1 MVSES
6 VRVRVTRTWPLKQY
20 ESYRVTVDVPI
31 IDGKPLE
38 VEPRIVLSAARYAAD
53 RCHEAWDQYNA
64 ERNLINAP
72 GGDFQ
77 SAREAGDAAQK
88 AIEEENPE
96 MVEALKRERRKA
108 SDAESARRNGAEQGG
123 ATADSPKPEPEGR
136 GDGAGAEDPRPT
148 LATPGQLSAL
158 EDRIARDEDG
168 LVDPYVEKF
177 LKLRGVKIAGQL
189 TETQMKELHSDLNNS
204 KHRAT
209 A

>member
-1 MVSES
+1 MVSEP

-64 ERNLINAP
+64 ERNLIEAP

-77 SAREAGDAAQK
+77 TPKVPPGAEEIAG
-88 AIEEENPE
+88 
-96 MVEALKRERRKA
+96 RKPPTT
-108 SDAESARRNGAEQGG
+108 SDNTAHRQGAEQGV
-123 ATADSPKPEPEGR
+123 TRDADSPKPEPEGR
-136 GDGAGAEDPRPT
+136 GNGAGAEDPRPT
-148 LATPGQLSAL
+148 LATSGQLSIL
-158 EDRIARDEDG
+158 EDRTTRDKAVE
-168 LVDPYVEKF
+168 PYVQKF
-177 LKLRGVKIAGQL
+177 LKLRGVTIAGQL
-189 TETQMKELHSDLNNS
+189 TETQMKELHSDLNNA